1 MIPNNLRVEHNN
13 IIWKTY
19 YSHVWAVIHLAALNF
34 HEIFSDRNEYI
45 TFYNS
50 LSTTLGCVK
59 CISHYRQFMVDNP
72 PDFTDLFGWTVKLHN
87 SVNESRGETVFTREE
102 SFEYWTKHI
111 PGMSNVNSS
120 DDSIYSI

>member
-1 MIPNNLRVEHNN
+1 MIPTHLWETHYD

-19 YSHVWAVIHLAALNF
+19 YSHVWAVIHLSALNF
-34 HEIFSDRNEYI
+34 HEIFSNKNEYI

-50 LSTTLGCVK
+50 LSTTLGCGK
-59 CISHYRQFMVDNP
+59 CISHYRKFMVDNP

-111 PGMSNVNSS
+111 PGIDRGVSNVNSS
-120 DDSIYSI
+120 K